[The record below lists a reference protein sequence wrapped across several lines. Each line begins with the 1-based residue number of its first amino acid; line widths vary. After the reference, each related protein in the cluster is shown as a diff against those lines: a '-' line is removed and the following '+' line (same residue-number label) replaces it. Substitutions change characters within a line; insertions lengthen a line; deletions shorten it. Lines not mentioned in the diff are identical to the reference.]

1 MSENTPAKNTKQK
14 YSILNG
20 RSMCVHCKHV
30 LSPLDLIPVFSWLGL
45 RGRCRY
51 CKEPISWQYPVVELV
66 TTILFLASYFFWPV
80 RLAGYQWIV
89 FVSWLVTLVGLV
101 AMAVYDLKWF
111 ILPDKLTAFVT
122 ALVGLQLS
130 VGFVFFGQS
139 GRDLIGA
146 IVGGAICFGLFWTLF
161 QVSGGKWIGGGDVK
175 LVFVLGLLAGDAVR
189 ALLTIFL
196 ASLIGCFVAL
206 MVLPF
211 KRLRL
216 HSKLPFG
223 PLLIAG
229 TIIVYLFGAGM
240 VAWYK
245 QQIGY

>member
-1 MSENTPAKNTKQK
+1 MLEKTTAKKAKQK

-30 LSPLDLIPVFSWLGL
+30 LGPLDLVPVFSWLGL

-51 CKEPISWQYPVVELV
+51 CKKPISWQYPAVELA
-66 TTILFLASYFFWPV
+66 TTALFIASYNFWPV
-80 RLAGYQWIV
+80 QLAGYQWAV
-89 FVSWLVTLVGLV
+89 FVSWLVTLIGLI

-111 ILPDKLTAFVT
+111 ILPDRLTMFV
-122 ALVGLQLS
+122 AVVVGLQLTAG
-130 VGFVFFGQS
+130 VVFFGQS
-139 GRDLIGA
+139 SRGFMDA
-146 IVGGAICFGLFWTLF
+146 ILAGLICFGLFWILF

-175 LVFVLGLLAGDAVR
+175 LVFVLGLLAGDVVR
-189 ALLTIFL
+189 GFLVIFL
-196 ASLIGCFVAL
+196 ASLIGCAVAL
-206 MVLPF
+206 IILPF

-223 PLLIAG
+223 PLLIGG
-229 TIIVYLFGAGM
+229 TVIVYLFGAGM